1 MKRFCISLFLLMGL
15 FFAENAWAQVR
26 VVVRNAPPPRRV
38 VYVAP
43 RPVPPPPPHVV
54 IVQPAPVRY
63 AYVQPAPVVV
73 VRERRHPRRCSRRW

>member
-15 FFAENAWAQVR
+15 FVTENAWAQVR
-26 VVVRNAPPPRRV
+26 VVVKMSRLPPGSVCSAASGSSTSP
-38 VYVAP
+38 
-43 RPVPPPPPHVV
+43 VV

-73 VRERRHPRRCSRRW
+73 VQERQHHRHCSRRW